1 MPEGTQAIGQKIRVT
16 RNKHPDTTPCGEASL
31 LKAISSNL
39 FGSKELFDEVCF
51 TFDSDCNL
59 AGVGPT
65 SAGKTTLLRNLS

>member
-1 MPEGTQAIGQKIRVT
+1 MPEGIQAIGQKIGVT
-16 RNKHPDTTPCGEASL
+16 RNKYPDSTPCSEPSL

-39 FGSKELFDEVCF
+39 FGSKGLFDEVCL